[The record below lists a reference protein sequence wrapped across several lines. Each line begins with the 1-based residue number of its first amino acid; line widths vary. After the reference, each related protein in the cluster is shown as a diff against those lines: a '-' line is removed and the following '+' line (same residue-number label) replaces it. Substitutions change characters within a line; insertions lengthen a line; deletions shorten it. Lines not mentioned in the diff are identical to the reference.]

1 MARVLI
7 SGASVAGPVLAFWLR
22 RAGVDVTVV
31 EKAPTVRGGGY
42 PIDLRGVAVDVVERM
57 GLLERVEAARTG
69 TRALTFVTERG
80 REIASLGT
88 ATLLGEQ
95 SIRAVELPR
104 GDLTRVLWEATRDD
118 VEYVFD
124 DRITALDDRGDGVH
138 VTFRRGEPRVFD
150 LVVGADGLHSGVR
163 ALTFGPEAP
172 FRRDLDACYA
182 AFSVPNVYG
191 LEREAVMMNLPGR
204 SATLYAVRDQPVTAL
219 LSFSGPIPTLDH
231 RDTEGQRR
239 LVAHVFGG
247 VGWWVPEMLVRMR
260 DAEDFYFDT
269 VSQNPHGVVDPRPGR
284 ARRGRGVRALVPVRA
299 GDEHRDGRRLRAR
312 RRDRGPPR
320 RPPRRVGGLRGPDA
334 GVRDAE
340 PGPGHVRRLHHLA
353 RHRAPAPLPQR
364 PAAVPAA
371 VGAPR
376 RAVPGWSHRP
386 GRHCADAARRAA
398 GHRPGLSRPPRA
410 PDRPGAGAAL
420 RSPTGHGSGRSARA
434 SR

>member
-1 MARVLI
+1 MTTVLI
-7 SGASVAGPVLAFWLR
+7 SGASIAGPVLAFWLR

-57 GLLERVEAARTG
+57 GLLEQVEAARTG

-80 REIASLGT
+80 RTIASLGT

-104 GDLTRVLWEATRDD
+104 GDLTQVLWEATRDD

-124 DRITALDDRGDGVH
+124 DRITALEDRDDGVH
-138 VTFRRGEPRVFD
+138 VTFRRGTPRRFD

-191 LEREAVMMNLPGR
+191 LDREAVMMNLPGR

-239 LVAHVFGG
+239 LVAHVYGG
-247 VGWWVPEMLVRMR
+247 VGWWVPEMLVRMGI
-260 DAEDFYFDT
+260 AEDFYFDT
-269 VSQNPHGVVDPRPGR
+269 VSQVRMPSWT
-284 ARRGRGVRALVPVRA
+284 RGRVGLVGDAAYAPSFRSGQGTSLATVGAYVLAAEIAAHPDDLPAALVAYESRVRGFATQNQDLAMSGARIVSPATAWQLHSRNVALRALPLLERLGVPSRGGAIARA
-299 GDEHRDGRRLRAR
+299 ATALT
-312 RRDRGPPR
+312 
-320 RPPRRVGGLRGPDA
+320 LPDA
-334 GVRDAE
+334 PRV
-340 PGPGHVRRLHHLA
+340 P
-353 RHRAPAPLPQR
+353 APA
-364 PAAVPAA
+364 
-371 VGAPR
+371 
-376 RAVPGWSHRP
+376 
-386 GRHCADAARRAA
+386 
-398 GHRPGLSRPPRA
+398 
-410 PDRPGAGAAL
+410 
-420 RSPTGHGSGRSARA
+420 
-434 SR
+434 